1 MKTGTDHPNHRQ
13 FYPSHMI
20 KLQSLLVKEE
30 FQIGSAIK
38 PEVERFVRGLV
49 SKGVFSSYHRAK
61 TGGDMN
67 PVDFEEDLVRKI
79 QLAIQEWTQTMNNRN
94 NWENQPDMIK

>member
-1 MKTGTDHPNHRQ
+1 
-13 FYPSHMI
+13 MI
-20 KLQSLLVKEE
+20 KLRTLVIKEE
-30 FQIGSAIK
+30 FQLGSALK
-38 PEVERFVRGLV
+38 SEVERFVQELV
-49 SKGVFSSYHRAK
+49 SKGTFSSFHRDR

-79 QLAIQEWTQTMNNRN
+79 LLVIQEWTQTMNNRD